1 MTTWCVQGTDGT
13 TTVEADEFRIG
24 ESGSLVFLRA
34 TADPPAPL
42 TPVLALSARLWRAVY
57 PAGSPITSTAPDTRS
72 GESPPRKGP
81 MVLPAVTDIPD
92 PLR

>member
-13 TTVEADEFRIG
+13 TTVEADEFRVG

-42 TPVLALSARLWRAVY
+42 IPVLLLSARLWRAVH
-57 PAGSPITSTAPDTRS
+57 PVGSPVVWRPSDKAWGGQPEEKPAPKILHQS
-72 GESPPRKGP
+72 
-81 MVLPAVTDIPD
+81 TDIP
-92 PLR
+92 R